1 VNGHV
6 ADLAE
11 LYAVGSL
18 DERERDRVDA
28 HVLECETC
36 AAQIGAAEAA
46 VAALMTERAP
56 SPVLDARVHRA
67 FAAPPSAYR
76 RFWMGLAAAA
86 FVAGLLPSLWF
97 WSAARNSAA
106 FTADREQAVRAMV
119 GSHFAHA
126 QFSALTPDAPKAKV
140 IYART
145 GAWRFIVVD
154 AGRAY
159 TVAEQSSGG
168 TVRLGEVH
176 VQGGAAELYLANPP
190 PARTLLLLDGT
201 RPVAQATLPYRP

>member
-1 VNGHV
+1 MNGHV

-11 LYAVGSL
+11 LYAIGSL

-28 HVLECETC
+28 HVRECQAC
-36 AAQIGAAEAA
+36 AADIGAAEEA
-46 VAALMTERAP
+46 VAALITERAP
-56 SPVLDARVHRA
+56 APTLDARMHRA
-67 FAAPPSAYR
+67 FAPPR
-76 RFWMGLAAAA
+76 TTRFWSALAAAA
-86 FVAGLLPSLWF
+86 FVAGLLPSIWF

-106 FTADREQAVRAMV
+106 FTSDREQAVHAMV

-126 QFSALTPDAPKAKV
+126 QFAGLAPDAPKAKV

-159 TVAEQSSGG
+159 TVAAQSNAG
-168 TVRLGEVH
+168 TIRLGQLH
-176 VQGGAAELYLANPP
+176 VQGATAELFLPNAPA
-190 PARTLLLLDGT
+190 ARTLLLLDGT
-201 RPVAQATLPYRP
+201 RPVARATLPYRP